1 MRRFRRECLIS
12 TTRWDTLLYFPP
24 QTPLSFH
31 QLSSAPL
38 FVPPFLLLFLLW
50 VSSNV
55 CGLPYPLSAWK
66 EEVKKKAPVCFL
78 WLQPSKTPRDLLFP
92 CSIFHSLF
100 LHSSL
105 LSHSLSFGILPAN
118 KFLTSHK
125 VSVTRQENKHS
136 ASQPASCLSSQSVS
150 LLPSQPDGYLLSGTL
165 MQGGK
170 SRDQACQQ
178 VCTCQQVLVMLL
190 PHENCILHSR
200 MTCV

>member
-1 MRRFRRECLIS
+1 MKKSSCLLPLTPAKQNS
-12 TTRWDTLLYFPP
+12 PRSSLPLLYFPL
-24 QTPLSFH
+24 TL
-31 QLSSAPL
+31 
-38 FVPPFLLLFLLW
+38 
-50 VSSNV
+50 
-55 CGLPYPLSAWK
+55 
-66 EEVKKKAPVCFL
+66 
-78 WLQPSKTPRDLLFP
+78 
-92 CSIFHSLF
+92 
-100 LHSSL
+100 SSL
-105 LSHSLSFGILPAN
+105 LTSLSLSLSFGILPAN